1 MWEWSTT
8 LLTVVLTFINSK
20 HQILTLCIADRKYQ
34 QVSGDKRG
42 SSVMLY
48 TTLDNFLLKDWHSY
62 LENFSN
68 YKVRPDVITTVSQ
81 NKLLSLS
88 LQSLRKVVRCPLS
101 GGTKSGDCRV
111 GLGEFC
117 THLAQGCPGESRTCR
132 FAPES
137 CHKKFPLQSW

>member
-48 TTLDNFLLKDWHSY
+48 TTLDNFLLKDWHFY

-68 YKVRPDVITTVSQ
+68 YKVRPDVKTTVSQ

-88 LQSLRKVVRCPLS
+88 LQFLRKIVRCPLS
-101 GGTKSGDCRV
+101 GGQKV
-111 GLGEFC
+111 GNDGSALAEFC
-117 THLAQGCPGESRTCR
+117 THLAQGCLGESRTCL
-132 FAPES
+132 FALES
-137 CHKKFPLQSW
+137 CHKKFPFQSW